1 MTGAT
6 TSATT
11 GAEAPVHDRF
21 AAARAVADAVLY
33 EGYLLYPYRA
43 SATKNQLRWQFGV
56 LVPRG
61 FAALE
66 PSERSQT
73 RTEIV
78 IDPGDAPTLAVR
90 VRFLQLQE
98 RLVDI
103 DGAAALPWDEGC
115 AHEIDIDPLPLHA
128 LVGGSRAITFSVA
141 GGEEVVI
148 DGAGRTTRRRA
159 PVYGKVDVS
168 VGWAEL
174 PGGLLRVAV
183 TLSNEVEWRPM
194 TATRSDAVRRSL
206 VGAHL
211 LLAVTD
217 ATVISSI
224 DPPDEA
230 RPAVAACVNDGTFPV
245 LVDDGHGA
253 DVVLSSPIILYDHPT
268 VAPESIGDM
277 FDATEIDEILAL
289 RVLTLTDAEKAEA
302 RLTDAKAAAIID
314 RCDDMPPELWARLHG
329 ALRSLRPLDV
339 AEAAEPAEPAE
350 PVAVADEPVP
360 WWDPSVDA
368 SFDPFTDTLMIG
380 TTTIAA
386 GTAVRL
392 RPARRAD
399 AQDMFLDSMDATVGG
414 VFTDLDGEVLVAVTL
429 DDDPAS
435 EALAWQGRYL
445 FFHPDEIEVRVS

>member
-1 MTGAT
+1 MTSMHG
-6 TSATT
+6 
-11 GAEAPVHDRF
+11 HDQF

-78 IDPGDAPTLAVR
+78 IDPGDEPSLTVR

-98 RLVDI
+98 RIVDI
-103 DGAAALPWDEGC
+103 DGAVTLPWDEGC
-115 AHEIDIDPLPLHA
+115 THEIDIAPLPLGA
-128 LVGGSRAITFSVA
+128 LVDSSRSIAFGA
-141 GGEEVVI
+141 DGGEDVVV
-148 DGAGRTTRRRA
+148 DSAGRTTRRRA
-159 PVYGKVDVS
+159 SVHGKVDVS
-168 VGWAEL
+168 AGWADA

-194 TATRSDAVRRSL
+194 TATRPDAVRRSL

-230 RPAVAACVNDGTFPV
+230 RAAVAACVNDGTFPV

-302 RLTDAKAAAIID
+302 RLTDARAAAIID

-339 AEAAEPAEPAE
+339 AGEVEPIEPIE
-350 PVAVADEPVP
+350 PIESVAVADEPVP

-368 SFDPFTDTLMIG
+368 SFDPFTDTLVIG

-399 AQDMFLDSMDATVGG
+399 AHDMFLDNMDATVGG
-414 VFTDLDGEVLVAVTL
+414 VFTDVDGEVLVAVTL

-445 FFHPDEIEVRVS
+445 FFHPDEIEVRAS